1 MFLPLEELQKI
12 ADLFKGNLILGFTL
26 IALCNATLM
35 FIIALRFFESMQQCG
50 YKASAYTKWIAKR
63 DNAFI
68 TRLLML
74 SLMSILGFILINMTF
89 SFLDNEVVKYLG
101 FVAYFIFLFVYLRG
115 ESKRQSKIPLV
126 ITKRM
131 IRLMLTFIALAVL
144 TSLILIYGV
153 NFLAIPFKEHI
164 LAQFRYAVLCLVPV
178 TVPYLVLIAY
188 AITKPLEKSINK
200 SHVLKCKQTLR
211 EKKGL
216 IKIAITGSYGKTSV
230 KEILNELLSTKYK
243 VLA

>member
-74 SLMSILGFILINMTF
+74 SLISVLGFILINMTF
-89 SFLDNEVVKYLG
+89 SF
-101 FVAYFIFLFVYLRG
+101 I
-115 ESKRQSKIPLV
+115 
-126 ITKRM
+126 
-131 IRLMLTFIALAVL
+131 
-144 TSLILIYGV
+144 
-153 NFLAIPFKEHI
+153 
-164 LAQFRYAVLCLVPV
+164 
-178 TVPYLVLIAY
+178 
-188 AITKPLEKSINK
+188 
-200 SHVLKCKQTLR
+200 
-211 EKKGL
+211 
-216 IKIAITGSYGKTSV
+216 
-230 KEILNELLSTKYK
+230 
-243 VLA
+243 